1 MTFFEIIY
9 TWYFCRHL
17 ILCVSFAPCLAY
29 DQCPYVYAN
38 SYYKHVLL
46 AQLTS
51 YFDPYHHV
59 IRNQDLNNIL
69 PT

>member
-17 ILCVSFAPCLAY
+17 ILCVSFAPGLAY
-29 DQCPYVYAN
+29 DQGHYVYAN
-38 SYYKHVLL
+38 SCHKHVLL

-51 YFDPYHHV
+51 HFDPYHRV
-59 IRNQDLNNIL
+59 I
-69 PT
+69 

>member
-17 ILCVSFAPCLAY
+17 IHCVSCAPGLAS
-29 DQCPYVYAN
+29 DRCPYVYAN

-46 AQLTS
+46 AQVTS
-51 YFDPYHHV
+51 HFDLYHQV
-59 IRNQDLNNIL
+59 I
-69 PT
+69 